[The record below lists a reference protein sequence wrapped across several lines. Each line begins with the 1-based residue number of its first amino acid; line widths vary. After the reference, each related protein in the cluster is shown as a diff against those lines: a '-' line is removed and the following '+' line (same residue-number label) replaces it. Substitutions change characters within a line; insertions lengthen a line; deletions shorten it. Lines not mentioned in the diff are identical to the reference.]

1 MPESTTSLVFPDVN
15 VWLALSYERHIHH
28 STANRWFQ
36 SLEDDTHPCFCRF
49 TQLGLLRL
57 LTTDAVMGVDGV
69 LTQVD
74 AWRVFDACMG
84 DGRTLLLEEPATI
97 ESRFRSLTQEKRPS
111 PKDWSD
117 SYLAAF
123 AAEGGLRLVTFD
135 QALHRKSVGALLLA

>member
-1 MPESTTSLVFPDVN
+1 MPKSTTSLVFPDVN

-36 SLEDDTHPCFCRF
+36 SLEDDAHPCFCRF

-57 LTTDAVMGVDGV
+57 LTTDAVMGIDGV
-69 LTQVD
+69 LTQLD
-74 AWRVFDACMG
+74 SWRVFDACSG
-84 DGRTLLLEEPATI
+84 DGRTLFLEEPATI

-111 PKDWSD
+111 PKDWGD

-123 AAEGGLRLVTFD
+123 AAEAGLTLVTFD